1 MKILRV
7 LSSNKMLTILLIV
20 TLRLKIFFE
29 TNEMT
34 IDFIVVD
41 EITNELTIDEKLK
54 TRDKRT

>member
-1 MKILRV
+1 MLRV

-54 TRDKRT
+54 T